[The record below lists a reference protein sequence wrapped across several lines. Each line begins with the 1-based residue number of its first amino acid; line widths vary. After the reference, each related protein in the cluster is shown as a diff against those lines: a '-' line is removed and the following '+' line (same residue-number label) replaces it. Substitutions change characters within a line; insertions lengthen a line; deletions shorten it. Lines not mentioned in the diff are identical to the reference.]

1 MLKYFLINLNGGD
14 RMKEYEVNSNTLA
27 LISVNNKTKVYENDR
42 VFIVDKNA
50 NEIIEDSCS
59 FFGSSLSGRQKGT
72 ASLIGVTYKCPI
84 IIEESKNIIFFPT
97 CSPRIN
103 SCSWIGLKNIENYY
117 STNTGKVIIKFK
129 NGQKLHIT
137 STYGIIENQILRS
150 TRLESVLRGRI
161 NQKSFN

>member
-1 MLKYFLINLNGGD
+1 
-14 RMKEYEVNSNTLA
+14 MKEYEINSNTLA
-27 LISVNNKTKVYENDR
+27 LISYNDKTKVYENNK
-42 VFIVDKNA
+42 VFVVDKIA
-50 NEIIEDSCS
+50 NKIVEDSCS

-103 SCSWIGLKNIENYY
+103 KCSWISSNNIENYY
-117 STNTGKVIIKFK
+117 STESGKVIIRFK
-129 NGQKLHIT
+129 NGQKLLLS
-137 STYGIIENQILRS
+137 STYGIIDNQILRS

>member
-1 MLKYFLINLNGGD
+1 MEN
-14 RMKEYEVNSNTLA
+14 YEINSNTLA
-27 LISVNNKTKVYENDR
+27 LVSKNGKTKVYELDK
-42 VFIVDKNA
+42 VFMVEKSA
-50 NEIIEDSCS
+50 NEIVEDSCS

-97 CSPRIN
+97 CSPRIAT
-103 SCSWIGLKNIENYY
+103 CSWISLNNIETYY
-117 STNTGKVIIKFK
+117 STDSKRVIIKFK
-129 NGQKLHIT
+129 NGQKLYIS
-137 STYGIIENQILRS
+137 STYGVIDNQILRS

>member
-1 MLKYFLINLNGGD
+1 MED
-14 RMKEYEVNSNTLA
+14 YEINSNTLA
-27 LISVNNKTKVYENDR
+27 LISKNDKTKVYETNR
-42 VFIVDKNA
+42 SFIVDKSA

-97 CSPRIN
+97 CSPRIS
-103 SCSWIGLKNIENYY
+103 SCSWISLNNIENYY
-117 STNTGKVIIKFK
+117 SNGSGRVIIKFK
-129 NGQKLHIT
+129 NGQKILLS
-137 STYGIIENQILRS
+137 STFGIIENQILRS